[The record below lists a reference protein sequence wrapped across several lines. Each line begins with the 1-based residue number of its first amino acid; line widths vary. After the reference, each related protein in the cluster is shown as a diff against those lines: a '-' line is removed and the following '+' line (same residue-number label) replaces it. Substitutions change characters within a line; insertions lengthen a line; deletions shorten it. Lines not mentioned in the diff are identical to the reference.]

1 MPAVDFA
8 TLPPEVNSGLMYA
21 GPGSGP
27 MLAAS
32 EAWDTLAAELYSAAN
47 SYAAVVTGLT
57 SGAWLGPSAVSM
69 TAAAGSYVAW
79 LSRTAGQA
87 EETAGQARVA
97 AGAYEAAFAATVPP
111 EEVAANRTQLATL
124 VATNVLGQ
132 NTAAIAATEA
142 EYGEMWAQDAVAM
155 YGYSAT
161 AASATQMTPFTSPQQ
176 NTNAGGVGAQQ
187 SAITQ
192 AGATSAGQVQSAVSN
207 AAVQPASSASTGLGS
222 LATSDVLDGLTP
234 LDLLDLGADGIAY
247 GLDAPMSPLGAISL
261 PIDLVGAQTGL
272 HTDDIVSGW
281 QDAGVAPG
289 VAAQTP
295 AAAVPASAPS
305 VAQSMT
311 TAGVGEAN
319 SVGALSVPPTWTAA
333 TPAVRPIALTLPAF
347 SLGEQA
353 AAAAPSTGVGEL
365 ALSSLAGRTVADTFR
380 QRERVPAAAAAPAKD
395 AAPAPE
401 GDEDS
406 GARTVVTGIAA
417 EIRDMGRL
425 RDEGLITDE
434 EFLEQKNR
442 LLGR

>member
-21 GPGSGP
+21 GPGLGP

-69 TAAAGSYVAW
+69 TAAASSYVAW

-207 AAVQPASSASTGLGS
+207 AAVQPASN
-222 LATSDVLDGLTP
+222 ATSLGGLFNSDVFDGLTP
-234 LDLLDLGADGIAY
+234 LDLLDLGADAVAFGI
-247 GLDAPMSPLGAISL
+247 DAPISPLAVISL

-272 HTDDIVSGW
+272 HTDDIISGW
-281 QDAGVAPG
+281 ADAGVTPKMAADVPG
-289 VAAQTP
+289 P
-295 AAAVPASAPS
+295 VPASAPS

>member
-1 MPAVDFA
+1 MDFA

-21 GPGSGP
+21 GPGLGP

-69 TAAAGSYVAW
+69 TAAASSYVAW

-207 AAVQPASSASTGLGS
+207 AAVQPASN
-222 LATSDVLDGLTP
+222 ATSLGGLFNSDVFDGLTP
-234 LDLLDLGADGIAY
+234 LDLLDLGADAVAFGI
-247 GLDAPMSPLGAISL
+247 DAPISPLAVISL

-272 HTDDIVSGW
+272 HTDDIISGW
-281 QDAGVAPG
+281 ADAGVTPKMAADVPG
-289 VAAQTP
+289 P
-295 AAAVPASAPS
+295 VPASAPS